1 MDVPVVGSSLTVSDK
16 RGSEMARGI
25 SLHLGLNKVD
35 PAHYDGWDGALTACE
50 FDADSMQSIA
60 SSRGFETNKLL
71 TTDATSAT
79 VTGAIERAAEALDAG
94 DFFFITYSGHG
105 GQVPDRND
113 EEEEDRSDETWLLY
127 DRQLV
132 DDELYALWAK
142 FKPGVR
148 IFLLSDSC
156 HSGSVAKAIED
167 MVPDVVATAETAAKQ
182 SPRYRALPRDKM
194 ISTYM
199 KHKQLYDDI
208 QKSVPSSRAS
218 QGDVGATVVLISGC
232 QDDQLS
238 LDGFANGRFTEE
250 LLKIWDGGTW
260 KGGYAE
266 FHEAIRSG
274 MPSTQQPNY
283 MVVPAENADFEQQD
297 PLTIG

>member
-1 MDVPVVGSSLTVSDK
+1 VID
-16 RGSEMARGI
+16 
-25 SLHLGLNKVD
+25 
-35 PAHYDGWDGALTACE
+35 
-50 FDADSMQSIA
+50 
-60 SSRGFETNKLL
+60 
-71 TTDATSAT
+71 
-79 VTGAIERAAEALDAG
+79 AIERAADALDPG
-94 DFFFITYSGHG
+94 DFFFCTYSGHG

-156 HSGSVAKAIED
+156 HSGSVARAIED
-167 MVPDVVATAETAAKQ
+167 MVPDVVATAETAAKE

-194 ISTYM
+194 ISTYR
-199 KHKQLYDDI
+199 KHAEVYDAI
-208 QKSVPSSRAS
+208 QKATPSSSAS
-218 QGDVGATVVLISGC
+218 KDAVGATVVLISGC

-250 LLKIWDGGTW
+250 LLKVWDGGAWT
-260 KGGYAE
+260 GGYAN
-266 FHEAIRSG
+266 FHETIRSG

-283 MVVPAENADFEQQD
+283 MVVPSENADFEQQD

>member
-1 MDVPVVGSSLTVSDK
+1 L
-16 RGSEMARGI
+16 ARGI
-25 SLHLGLNKVD
+25 SLHLGLNEVD

-50 FDADSMQSIA
+50 FDANSMESIA
-60 SSRGFETNKLL
+60 NSRGFETNKLL
-71 TTDATSAT
+71 TKEATSDT
-79 VTGAIERAAEALDAG
+79 VKEAIERAAEALDAG

-105 GQVPDRND
+105 GQVPDKNG
-113 EEEEDRSDETWLLY
+113 EEESDRSDETWVLY

-156 HSGSVAKAIED
+156 HSGSVAKAIQHS
-167 MVPDVVATAETAAKQ
+167 VPNVVATAETAVQQ

-194 ISTYM
+194 IATYQQ
-199 KHKQLYDDI
+199 HAQLYDDI
-208 QKSVPSSRAS
+208 QKAVASSHKS
-218 QGDVGATVVLISGC
+218 KSGVEATVVLISGC
-232 QDDQLS
+232 QDDELS

-250 LLKIWDGGTW
+250 LLKVWDSGAW
-260 KGGYAE
+260 KGSYPD
-266 FHEAIRSG
+266 FHETIRSG
-274 MPSTQQPNY
+274 MPTDQQPNY
-283 MVVPAENADFEQQD
+283 MVVPSENPDFEQQD